1 MPVVVSLQPF
11 FAIYEQERKRYKD
24 EMAAYSGG
32 TGVAGSSPAYASAR
46 SH

>member
-1 MPVVVSLQPF
+1 LVVSLQPF

-32 TGVAGSSPAYASAR
+32 TGMAGSSPVYDSAR
-46 SH
+46 SY